1 MFVSITFPMGQD
13 TEVIQNKGPDLLLMN
28 VRFPVFCCYNDNV

>member
-13 TEVIQNKGPDLLLMN
+13 TEVIQNKGPVILLT
-28 VRFPVFCCYNDNV
+28 FSS